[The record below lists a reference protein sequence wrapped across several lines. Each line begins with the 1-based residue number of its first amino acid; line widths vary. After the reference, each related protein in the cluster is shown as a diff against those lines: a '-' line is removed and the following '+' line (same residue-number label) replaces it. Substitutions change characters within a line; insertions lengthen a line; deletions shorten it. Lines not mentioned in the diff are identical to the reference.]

1 MNTMRRG
8 GRVFPIVMLVI
19 AGLCL
24 PFHASAEYLQFGRN
38 IFVNMPASWQVDGLE
53 ETKFSAVNRA
63 GEAYLLVKYSG
74 GGEFDEIGVMYDYH
88 LGELEAE
95 SLGRTPFTYS
105 GSAAEVGTVRF
116 SHEGSPHIGYLLC
129 IETLRIDLVA
139 VAFTRE
145 ENFSTYQ
152 DMLLSTLD
160 SLSIGENGLMSPGP
174 ISQSVSPYPDPEREI
189 FSIRYGET
197 DIPVTMSWR
206 AIQASQELIEREA
219 RVLVVYAGTPYAE
232 DAWQR
237 YYRIIYRD
245 IYRRSRPVYGALRQY
260 LRPDELSTREIAEE
274 LLRWVQSFEYRRL
287 ATVSDFLTPLQA
299 AVDHAGD
306 CDSRGLLLTVML
318 HYYGID
324 AILMVSGVY
333 AHSMAA
339 VDVPGRGAR
348 FEYNGT
354 AYLVAETTDQVE
366 IGLIDQAMADPN
378 GWIGVDFIN
387 TRILSGE

>member
-1 MNTMRRG
+1 MFRE
-8 GRVFPIVMLVI
+8 GRFLPAAVLVLAI
-19 AGLCL
+19 LLL
-24 PFHASAEYLQFGRN
+24 PCHASAEYLQFGRD

-63 GEAYLLVKYSG
+63 EEAFLLVKYTG
-74 GGEFDEIGVMYDYH
+74 GGDFDEAGAMYDYY
-88 LGELEAE
+88 LGELQAE
-95 SLGRTPFTYS
+95 SRGRTAFSYS
-105 GSAAEVGTVRF
+105 GNAAELGAIRLPHGGR
-116 SHEGSPHIGYLLC
+116 SHIGYLLC

-139 VAFTRE
+139 VAFARE
-145 ENFSTYQ
+145 ENFASYQ

-189 FSIRYGET
+189 FSIRYGEA
-197 DIPVTMSWR
+197 DIPVPMSR
-206 AIQASQELIEREA
+206 QAMQASQELIEREA

-232 DAWQR
+232 EAWQR

-245 IYRRSRPVYGALRQY
+245 IYRRCRPIYSALRQV
-260 LRPDELSTREIAEE
+260 LPPGEMSPREIAEE
-274 LLRWVQSFEYRRL
+274 LLRWVQGFEYRRL
-287 ATVSDFLTPLQA
+287 STVSDCLTPLQA
-299 AVDHAGD
+299 AVQHAGD
-306 CDSRGLLLTVML
+306 CDSRGLLLTIML

-324 AILMVSGVY
+324 AILMVSGAY
-333 AHSMAA
+333 SHSMTA
-339 VDVPGRGAR
+339 VDVPGGGAR

-354 AYLVAETTDQVE
+354 AYLVAETTDKVE

>member
-1 MNTMRRG
+1 MNSMLRG
-8 GRVFPIVMLVI
+8 GRFFPVAVLVLVW
-19 AGLCL
+19 LCL
-24 PFHASAEYLQFGRN
+24 PFRASAEYLQFGRD

-63 GEAYLLVKYSG
+63 EEAFLLVKYRG
-74 GGEFDEIGVMYDYH
+74 GGEFDGIDVMYDYY
-88 LGELEAE
+88 LGELQAE
-95 SLGRTPFTYS
+95 SLGRTGFSYS
-105 GSAAEVGTVRF
+105 GSAAEVGTIQF
-116 SHEGSPHIGYLLC
+116 PHEGMPHTGYLLC

-139 VAFTRE
+139 VAFARE
-145 ENFSTYQ
+145 EHFASYQ
-152 DMLLSTLD
+152 DVLLSALD
-160 SLSIGENGLMSPGP
+160 SLSIGESGLMSPGP

-189 FSIRYGET
+189 YSIRYGDV
-197 DIPVTMSWR
+197 DIPLAISRR

-232 DAWQR
+232 EAWQR

-245 IYRRSRPVYGALRQY
+245 IYRRCRPIYGALRQY
-260 LRPDELSTREIAEE
+260 LPQDELGPREIAEE

-287 ATVSDFLTPLQA
+287 ATVSDCLTPLQA

-306 CDSRGLLLTVML
+306 CDSRGLLLTIML

-324 AILMVSGVY
+324 AILMVSGAY

-339 VDVPGRGAR
+339 VDVPGNGAR